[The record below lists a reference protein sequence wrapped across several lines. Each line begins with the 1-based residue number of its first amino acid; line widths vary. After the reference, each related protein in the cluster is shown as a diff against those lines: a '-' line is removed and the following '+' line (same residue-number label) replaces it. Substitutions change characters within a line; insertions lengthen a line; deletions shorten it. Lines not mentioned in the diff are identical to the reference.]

1 MSASSQTT
9 GAPDG
14 ASQLLNL
21 RGLAV
26 GMRLKVR
33 RTALGLSQ
41 GGVGGLLGFP
51 RSRVCEAER
60 ESRYRSPQKLAELQ
74 ALIDYALSQV
84 EAERRSDHDAQRPVE
99 AAA

>member
-1 MSASSQTT
+1 MSVSSQTR
-9 GAPDG
+9 GEADG

-21 RGLAV
+21 RGLPV

-41 GGVGGLLGFP
+41 GGVGGLLGCA

-60 ESRYRSPQKLAELQ
+60 ESRYRSPRKLAELQ
-74 ALIDYALSQV
+74 RLIDHALSQV
-84 EAERRSDHDAQRPVE
+84 EAERGSG
-99 AAA
+99 AA